1 MSVVKEKIMV
11 FFKQKQPKIT
21 IKVERNQETKN
32 SKREIKKHSEDN
44 IVTDLRNFFQVL
56 KRHEAIKDK
65 IIRDIRTCFEEEEEC
80 YCKPVR
86 LRNFC
91 SNIYI
96 EYGSN
101 NGKVKHYKSKKTLK
115 KLNHV

>member
-1 MSVVKEKIMV
+1 MLLRKKLWFFLKE
-11 FFKQKQPKIT
+11 KQPKIT
-21 IKVERNQETKN
+21 IKVERTQETKN
-32 SKREIKKHSEDN
+32 SKRKIKKQSEDN
-44 IVTDLRNFFQVL
+44 IITDLRNQVL
-56 KRHEAIKDK
+56 KRHRTIKDK
-65 IIRDIRTCFEEEEEC
+65 IIRHIRTCFEEEEEC

-96 EYGSN
+96 EHGSN
-101 NGKVKHYKSKKTLK
+101 NGKVKHFKSKKTLK

>member
-1 MSVVKEKIMV
+1 MSVVKEKLW
-11 FFKQKQPKIT
+11 FFLNKTTKDYNKGGRESRNQKQ
-21 IKVERNQETKN
+21 QEKN
-32 SKREIKKHSEDN
+32 KKHSEDN

-56 KRHEAIKDK
+56 KRQEAIKDK
-65 IIRDIRTCFEEEEEC
+65 IIRDIRTCFEEEEC